1 MKRKTAKR
9 GTYIGSKREY
19 VFKLENP
26 EIDVVLLQ
34 ENNVDRL
41 ARKWKE
47 IKLLMDI
54 LRVGD

>member
-41 ARKWKE
+41 ALA
-47 IKLLMDI
+47 LLMDI